1 MNENQF
7 FEELIIS
14 LEQAIENAAD
24 EPATSKS

>member
-14 LEQAIENAAD
+14 LEQAIENAMD
-24 EPATSKS
+24 NPATSKS

>member
-14 LEQAIENAAD
+14 LEQAIEKATD
-24 EPATSKS
+24 KPATSKS

>member
-14 LEQAIENAAD
+14 LEQAIENATD
-24 EPATSKS
+24 NPATSK